1 MKTTEKISEITNEKQ
16 YREALAAANEIVKK
30 ADNLGG
36 MDKLS
41 EEDTQE
47 FERIGLLCE
56 VYEDKFYHFP
66 KPKTLVEMVELKMF
80 EQKLKQKD
88 LATLLGVETSR
99 LSEVMNG
106 KRKVNIDLAKRLH
119 QKLNIDADFI
129 LAVA

>member
-1 MKTTEKISEITNEKQ
+1 
-16 YREALAAANEIVKK
+16 
-30 ADNLGG
+30 
-36 MDKLS
+36 
-41 EEDTQE
+41 
-47 FERIGLLCE
+47 
-56 VYEDKFYHFP
+56 
-66 KPKTLVEMVELKMF
+66 MVELKMF